1 MLAAAGLTRSF
12 HIADKTIEVLRGVNV
27 SVATGERLFLTG
39 PSGAGK
45 TTLLYVLAGLE
56 KPDTGTVKVGD
67 VDLYSLSK
75 KKQAAVR
82 SAMMGYV
89 FQNYELL
96 PDLTAHENVALPGMI
111 AGRPR
116 RQNQAR
122 AANLLE
128 KVGLAHRLTHLPAE
142 LSGGEQQRVAI
153 ARALGNDPQ
162 ILFADEPT
170 GNLDAETGHEVISM
184 LLSVVAESKKTLIVV
199 THDRSLAALG
209 DRELHIADGV
219 LTP

>member
-1 MLAAAGLTRSF
+1 MLTATGLTRSF
-12 HIADKTIEVLRGVNV
+12 HIGAKSIDVLRGIDV
-27 SVATGERLFLTG
+27 SVAAGERLFLTG

-56 KPDTGTVKVGD
+56 KPDSGTVEVAGTNLYALPKV
-67 VDLYSLSK
+67 
-75 KKQAAVR
+75 KQAAVR
-82 SAMMGYV
+82 SAKMGYV

-96 PDLTAHENVALPGMI
+96 PDLTAAENVALPGMI

-116 RQNQAR
+116 RDCRER
-122 AANLLE
+122 AAALLE
-128 KVGLAHRLTHLPAE
+128 QVGLAHRLSHLPAE

-153 ARALGNDPQ
+153 ARALENDPE

-170 GNLDAETGHEVISM
+170 GNLDSKTGHEVISM
-184 LLSVVAESKKTLIVV
+184 LLSVVAESRKTLIVV